1 MNMLSLKPPLSVRWY
16 VLIDFIT
23 AGVVWVFISLYR
35 QRLLYGS
42 VWPIKRLL
50 YYNHYFFFNSFIS
63 FPLFWVLFFK
73 VMGSYKESLYVKS
86 RLIEL
91 TNTVIASL
99 IGCIVIFFLVF
110 LNDVKGNYL
119 YYYNIFFT
127 FLMCQVTVVFGGR
140 LVLLSEAKNHLS
152 KGLYSI
158 KTLFIGN
165 SHKASDIYREIYKRH
180 NPTYYNYNSIGFV
193 SADTLSGNGLSLYL
207 PRLGSLAQVE
217 NIIDREQVK
226 QVIISLDKSELL
238 QQQDMLARLSEKDVL
253 IKIAPDN
260 FDILAGS
267 VKTANVI
274 GATLIDISTNIM
286 PAWQENVKRAVD
298 AFVSLA
304 GLIVLSPLLL
314 LVALR
319 TRLSSPGPVLY
330 VQERIGYKGKPFK
343 IYKFRSMYINA
354 EQNGIPQLSSDNDSR
369 ITPWGKIIR
378 KWRLD
383 ELPQLINI
391 LAGDMSLVGPRP
403 ERRYYIDQIIQ
414 YNPYYK
420 YLLKV
425 KPGLTSW
432 GMVQFGYAS
441 DIDEM
446 LERMQYDLLYIKN
459 ISLLLDLK
467 IMIYTIRIIVLGK
480 GK

>member
-1 MNMLSLKPPLSVRWY
+1 M
-16 VLIDFIT
+16 DFVT
-23 AGVVWVFISLYR
+23 SGVVWVCISLYR
-35 QRLLYGS
+35 QSFLYQPAWSIKQLLT
-42 VWPIKRLL
+42 
-50 YYNHYFFFNSFIS
+50 YNNHFFLKSFLS
-63 FPLFWVLFFK
+63 FPLFWVLFFTA
-73 VMGSYKESLYVKS
+73 MGAYKESLYVKS
-86 RLIEL
+86 RLSEL
-91 TNTVIASL
+91 TNTIIESL
-99 IGCIVIFFLVF
+99 IGCIVIFFLIF
-110 LNDVKGNYL
+110 LNDVKDNYH

-127 FLMCQVTVVFGGR
+127 FLICQVTVVFAGR
-140 LVLLSEAKNHLS
+140 LLVLSIVKAHLF

-165 SHKASDIYREIYKRH
+165 SHKALEIYKEIYNQRH
-180 NPTYYNYNSIGFV
+180 PSYFSSIGFV
-193 SADTLSGNGLSLYL
+193 SADAFSGNGLSAYL

-217 NIIDREQVK
+217 HIIDTK
-226 QVIISLDKSELL
+226 QVTQVIVSLDKSEL
-238 QQQDMLARLSEKDVL
+238 QQQQNMLARLSEKDVL

-267 VKTANVI
+267 VKTGNVM
-274 GATLIDISTNIM
+274 GATLIDISTSIM
-286 PAWQENVKRAVD
+286 PAWQENVKRAID
-298 AFVSLA
+298 ALASLT
-304 GLIVLSPLLL
+304 GLIVLSPVLLF
-314 LVALR
+314 VALR
-319 TRLSSPGPVLY
+319 TKLSSNGSILY

-343 IYKFRSMYINA
+343 IYKFRSMYMNA
-354 EQNGIPQLSSDNDSR
+354 EQNGIPQLSSDNDLR
-369 ITPWGKIIR
+369 ITPWGKFMR

-383 ELPQLINI
+383 ELPQLFNI

-403 ERRYYIDQIIQ
+403 ERKYYIDQIIQ

-441 DIDEM
+441 TVEEM

-467 IMIYTIRIIVLGK
+467 IMIYTIRIIMLGK

>member
-1 MNMLSLKPPLSVRWY
+1 MRLFKPPLSIRWY
-16 VLIDFIT
+16 VFIDFIT
-23 AGVVWVFISLYR
+23 SGVVWVYISLYR
-35 QRLLYGS
+35 QSLLYGAA
-42 VWPIKRLL
+42 WPIKRLL
-50 YYNHYFFFNSFIS
+50 TYNNYFFLKSFIS
-63 FPLFWVLFFK
+63 FPLFWVLFFTI
-73 VMGSYKESLYVKS
+73 MGSYREALYVKS
-86 RLIEL
+86 RLSEL
-91 TNTVIASL
+91 TNTVIESL
-99 IGCIVIFFLVF
+99 IGCIVIFFCIF
-110 LNDVKGNYL
+110 LNDTKNNYL

-127 FLMCQVTVVFGGR
+127 FLISHIVVVAAGR
-140 LVLLSEAKNHLS
+140 LLILSIVKAHLS

-165 SHKASDIYREIYKRH
+165 SHKAVEIYKEI
-180 NPTYYNYNSIGFV
+180 YNRQYPSHFTSIGFV
-193 SADTLSGNGLSLYL
+193 SADVFSGNGLSSYL
-207 PRLGSLAQVE
+207 PRLGSLTQVE
-217 NIIDREQVK
+217 NIIDKEQVE
-226 QVIISLDKSELL
+226 QVIVSLDKSELK
-238 QQQDMLARLSEKDVL
+238 QQQNMLARLSEKDVL

-267 VKTANVI
+267 VKTGNVM

-286 PAWQENVKRAVD
+286 PAWQENVKRVID
-298 AFVSLA
+298 VVTSII
-304 GLIVLSPLLL
+304 GLLLLSPLLL
-314 LVALR
+314 FIALR
-319 TRLSSPGPVLY
+319 TKLSSPGRVLY
-330 VQERIGYKGKPFK
+330 IQERIGYKGKPFK

-354 EQNGIPQLSSDNDSR
+354 EQNGLPQLSAGDDPR
-369 ITPWGKIIR
+369 ITPWGKIMR

-383 ELPQLINI
+383 ELPQLFNI
-391 LAGDMSLVGPRP
+391 LAGDMSFVGPRP
-403 ERRYYIDQIIQ
+403 ERKYYIDQIIQ

-441 DIDEM
+441 NIEEM

-467 IMIYTIRIIVLGK
+467 IMIYTIRIIMLGK

>member
-1 MNMLSLKPPLSVRWY
+1 MRPFKPPLSVKWY
-16 VLIDFIT
+16 AVIDFIT

-42 VWPIKRLL
+42 VWPVEKLL
-50 YYNHYFFFNSFIS
+50 YYNHHFFFHSFIS
-63 FPLFWVLFFK
+63 FPLFWVLFFTI
-73 VMGSYKESLYVKS
+73 MGSYKESLYVKS
-86 RLIEL
+86 RLSEL

-99 IGCIVIFFLVF
+99 IGCIVIFFLIF
-110 LNDVKGNYL
+110 LNDEKGNYL
-119 YYYNIFFT
+119 FYYNIFFT
-127 FLMCQVTVVFGGR
+127 FLICQVTVVFGGR
-140 LVLLSEAKNHLS
+140 LLLLSVAKKHLS

-158 KTLFIGN
+158 KTIFIGN
-165 SHKASDIYREIYKRH
+165 SHKAVDIYREIYKHRY
-180 NPTYYNYNSIGFV
+180 PSYYNYNSIGFV
-193 SADTLSGNGLSLYL
+193 SADTSSGNGLSLYL
-207 PRLGSLAQVE
+207 PRLGSLSQVE
-217 NIIDREQVK
+217 DIIDREQVK
-226 QVIISLDKSELL
+226 QVIVSLDKSELL

-267 VKTANVI
+267 VKTVNVI

-286 PAWQENVKRAVD
+286 PAWQENVKRAID

-304 GLIVLSPLLL
+304 GLIALSPLML

-330 VQERIGYKGKPFK
+330 VQERIGYKGKPFI
-343 IYKFRSMYINA
+343 IYKFRSMYMNA
-354 EQNGIPQLSSDNDSR
+354 EQDGMPQLSSDNDTR
-369 ITPWGKIIR
+369 ITPWGKFMR

-403 ERRYYIDQIIQ
+403 ERKHYIDQVSQ

-441 DIDEM
+441 NIEEM

-467 IMIYTIRIIVLGK
+467 IMIYTITIIMSGK

>member
-1 MNMLSLKPPLSVRWY
+1 MQFFKPPLSVKWY
-16 VLIDFIT
+16 VLIDYIT
-23 AGVVWVFISLYR
+23 TGMVWVFILLYR
-35 QRLLYGS
+35 QSLLYGS

-50 YYNHYFFFNSFIS
+50 TYNNHFFLDSFFF
-63 FPLFWVLFFK
+63 FPLFWVLFFTI
-73 VMGSYKESLYVKS
+73 MGSYKESLYVKS
-86 RLIEL
+86 RLSEL
-91 TNTVIASL
+91 TSTVIESL
-99 IGCIVIFFLVF
+99 IGCTVIFFIVF
-110 LNDVKGNYL
+110 LNDVKGNYP

-127 FLMCQVTVVFGGR
+127 FLICQVTVVFGGR
-140 LVLLSEAKNHLS
+140 LVLLSVAKKHLI

-165 SHKASDIYREIYKRH
+165 SYKALEIYREIYRRR
-180 NPTYYNYNSIGFV
+180 NTSYYNYNSIGFV
-193 SADTLSGNGLSLYL
+193 SAETFSGNGLSAYL
-207 PRLGSLAQVE
+207 PRLGNLAQVE
-217 NIIDREQVK
+217 NIIDREQVQ
-226 QVIISLDKSELL
+226 QVIVSLDKSELQ

-267 VKTANVI
+267 VKTVNVT

-286 PAWQENVKRAVD
+286 PAWQENVKRAID
-298 AFVSLA
+298 TFASFV
-304 GLIVLSPLLL
+304 GLIALSPLLL
-314 LVALR
+314 FVALR

-343 IYKFRSMYINA
+343 IYKFRSMYMNA
-354 EQNGIPQLSSDNDSR
+354 EQNGVPQLSADNDLR
-369 ITPWGKIIR
+369 ITPWGKIMR

-391 LAGDMSLVGPRP
+391 LTGDMSLVGPRP
-403 ERRYYIDQIIQ
+403 ERKYYIDQIIQ

-432 GMVQFGYAS
+432 GMVQYGYAS
-441 DIDEM
+441 SIQEM

-467 IMIYTIRIIVLGK
+467 IMIYTIRIIMLGK